1 MIDLLSYTYGD
12 ALRPDRLTQ
21 MADGGKGFKRT
32 TGLTGDHYLYDASGN
47 MTQDKHKNL
56 TLSYNF
62 LNLPQSFTLPGGT
75 ITMTYT
81 ADGEK
86 LTKTAG
92 ATTKNYVS
100 GIEYSGANLEA
111 IYFSEGRCTPN
122 GATAFFYDY
131 TIKDHLGNARVNF
144 RASGAT
150 IAILEPALHYYP
162 FGMLIE
168 GLGTTSPTN
177 DYAYNSKE
185 LNEEFG
191 LNLYDYGARWYD
203 PAVGRWWNVDPM
215 GEIAS
220 TFSPYQYVENNPM
233 ILIDP
238 DGLAPE
244 TVVPT
249 GATEEQ
255 RQQSL
260 QMIQNTLSA
269 DDAKFVRL
277 DANGQIDKDFI
288 NSQESESGNFS
299 SLKTL
304 VNSEMIVEVSLAE
317 SFSYVDQNGSPGSEE
332 MPYSTADEYSDKD
345 IEGTT
350 MSGNSTGESGFLGKT
365 LFPDG
370 KGGQNSPDGTIKV
383 VINSK
388 LSTLARAE
396 VYSHEANGH
405 TYIYVNS
412 GGDRGKASH
421 QAVGMKETN
430 TDLKQR
436 IITSKQETIKNMKQK

>member
-1 MIDLLSYTYGD
+1 
-12 ALRPDRLTQ
+12 
-21 MADGGKGFKRT
+21 
-32 TGLTGDHYLYDASGN
+32 
-47 MTQDKHKNL
+47 MTQVGSENQYE
-56 TLSYNF
+56 YN
-62 LNLPQSFTLPGGT
+62 G
-75 ITMTYT
+75 
-81 ADGEK
+81 
-86 LTKTAG
+86 
-92 ATTKNYVS
+92 
-100 GIEYSGANLEA
+100 
-111 IYFSEGRCTPN
+111 
-122 GATAFFYDY
+122 
-131 TIKDHLGNARVNF
+131 
-144 RASGAT
+144 
-150 IAILEPALHYYP
+150 
-162 FGMLIE
+162 
-168 GLGTTSPTN
+168 
-177 DYAYNSKE
+177 KE
-185 LNEEFG
+185 LNEDFG

-203 PAVGRWWNVDPM
+203 AAVGRFLSVDPLVSKYP
-215 GEIAS
+215 GH
-220 TFSPYQYVENNPM
+220 SPYVYTLNNP
-233 ILIDP
+233 IRFIDP

-260 QMIQNTLSA
+260 QMIQNTLST

-288 NSQESESGNFS
+288 NSHESESGNFS

-317 SFSYVDQNGSPGSEE
+317 GFSYVDQNGSPGSEE
-332 MPYSTADEYSDKD
+332 MPYFTADEYSDKD
-345 IEGTT
+345 IEGAT

-388 LSTLARAE
+388 LSTPARAE

-405 TYIYVNS
+405 TYIYVSS
-412 GGDRGKASH
+412 GGDREKASH

-436 IITSKQETIKNMKQK
+436 IITTKQETIKNMKQK